1 VKASVHFDGKVVR
14 KTGNPA
20 FLSVECEK
28 TVRAHELGEQS
39 GLFFTPRVLR
49 FDAQKGVLEF
59 ERVDGLKP
67 LGQILA
73 GEDPRALD
81 LLRKTGRVLAAIHA
95 GLLLPDD
102 LTRELPGGCRSS
114 STVSRFLHGD
124 FTLANVCIQEPTG
137 RLVVLDWSSAPFYK
151 DAVTVGPVSF
161 DILWFL
167 YNLFEAIPLKLKH
180 SVPAAKLASAFYEGY
195 LSADKSGVTVDSLA
209 SDRTRMTTVFRAAT
223 IKRMGDRPWY
233 RKGLFLAR
241 VLLAYARWRRLNFKA
256 PGS

>member
-1 VKASVHFDGKVVR
+1 VKANLRFDGKVVR

-20 FLSVECEK
+20 FLRVEYEK

-39 GLFFTPRVLR
+39 GLFSTPRALR
-49 FDAQKGVLEF
+49 FDAQKGMLEF

-67 LGQILA
+67 LGQVVA
-73 GEDPRALD
+73 GEDPRTSD
-81 LLRKTGRVLAAIHA
+81 LLRKAGRVLAAIHA

-102 LTRELPGGCRSS
+102 LTKELPGGWRSS

-137 RLVVLDWSSAPFYK
+137 RLVVLDWSSAPIYK

-167 YNLFEAIPLKLKH
+167 YNLFEAMPLKLKH

-195 LSADKSGVTVDSLA
+195 LSADQSGVTVDSLA
-209 SDRTRMTTVFRAAT
+209 SDRTRMTTVFRAV
-223 IKRMGDRPWY
+223 IMERMGDRPWY
-233 RKGLFLAR
+233 KKGLFLAR
-241 VLLAYARWRRLNFKA
+241 QLLAYTRWRRLNFEA
-256 PGS
+256 PKS